1 MTPKYEIT
9 RIAHPKFPWMH
20 RIRALRDVREDVRA
34 GDLGGFVQSERNLS
48 QEGTCWIA
56 DNAIAAEEACVSGH
70 SLLSDNAWAC
80 GHAAIFD
87 RAIVSGNAVLDGG
100 VFVAAGRIR
109 DHAYIGGNAEIFA
122 SRVTGEAPVI
132 SESAS
137 VYGEV
142 RGRVEINGRTV
153 ILPGSKIDNP
163 TTDIF
168 HIYPERIVVKKPFG
182 KKLCVLSPPMAE
194 KGQQKQKSR
203 FPSRWE
209 ER

>member
-20 RIRALRDVREDVRA
+20 RIRALRNVREDVRA

-80 GHAAIFD
+80 GHATIFD

-132 SESAS
+132 SENAS

-142 RGRVEINGRTV
+142 RGRVEIHGRTV

-182 KKLCVLSPPMAE
+182 EKLCVYPRP
-194 KGQQKQKSR
+194 
-203 FPSRWE
+203 
-209 ER
+209 

>member
-1 MTPKYEIT
+1 M
-9 RIAHPKFPWMH
+9 
-20 RIRALRDVREDVRA
+20 
-34 GDLGGFVQSERNLS
+34 
-48 QEGTCWIA
+48 
-56 DNAIAAEEACVSGH
+56 SGH

-142 RGRVEINGRTV
+142 RGRVEIHGRTV

-182 KKLCVLSPPMAE
+182 EKLCVLSPPMAE

-203 FPSRWE
+203 FPSR
-209 ER
+209 

>member
-9 RIAHPKFPWMH
+9 RIAHPKVPWMH

-109 DHAYIGGNAEIFA
+109 DHAYIG
-122 SRVTGEAPVI
+122 
-132 SESAS
+132 
-137 VYGEV
+137 
-142 RGRVEINGRTV
+142 
-153 ILPGSKIDNP
+153 
-163 TTDIF
+163 
-168 HIYPERIVVKKPFG
+168 
-182 KKLCVLSPPMAE
+182 
-194 KGQQKQKSR
+194 
-203 FPSRWE
+203 
-209 ER
+209 

>member
-20 RIRALRDVREDVRA
+20 RSVPFGMFERMSGRVP
-34 GDLGGFVQSERNLS
+34 GGFVQSERNLS

-100 VFVAAGRIR
+100 AFCC
-109 DHAYIGGNAEIFA
+109 GGPHPR
-122 SRVTGEAPVI
+122 S
-132 SESAS
+132 
-137 VYGEV
+137 
-142 RGRVEINGRTV
+142 
-153 ILPGSKIDNP
+153 
-163 TTDIF
+163 
-168 HIYPERIVVKKPFG
+168 
-182 KKLCVLSPPMAE
+182 CVHRR
-194 KGQQKQKSR
+194 KR
-203 FPSRWE
+203 
-209 ER
+209 

>member
-20 RIRALRDVREDVRA
+20 RIRALRNVREDVRA
-34 GDLGGFVQSERNLS
+34 GDLGGFIQSERNLS

-70 SLLSDNAWAC
+70 SFLSDNAWAC

-87 RAIVSGNAVLDGG
+87 RAIVSGNA
-100 VFVAAGRIR
+100 
-109 DHAYIGGNAEIFA
+109 EIFA

-132 SESAS
+132 SENAS

-142 RGRVEINGRTV
+142 RGRVEIHGRTV

-194 KGQQKQKSR
+194 EGQQNRKAGFLPAGKNAKTKNNRNPGGDLIDSEWPA
-203 FPSRWE
+203 FSE
-209 ER
+209 T

>member
-9 RIAHPKFPWMH
+9 RIAHPKFSWLH
-20 RIRALRDVREDVRA
+20 RIRALRQIRPGVFA
-34 GDLGGFVQSERNLS
+34 GDLVGNPAGSFLAEIPFRL
-48 QEGTCWIA
+48 
-56 DNAIAAEEACVSGH
+56 DKAA
-70 SLLSDNAWAC
+70 
-80 GHAAIFD
+80 
-87 RAIVSGNAVLDGG
+87 
-100 VFVAAGRIR
+100 R
-109 DHAYIGGNAEIFA
+109 DHVCIGGNAEIFA

-132 SESAS
+132 SENAS

-142 RGRVEINGRTV
+142 RGRVEIHGRTV

-182 KKLCVLSPPMAE
+182 EKLCVLSPPMAGE
-194 KGQQKQKSR
+194 GQQKQKSR